1 MKYVVFYESAD
12 DLAARAPAHFA
23 AHAARYQEFVERGEL
38 LMIGP
43 FGNPQEEGSMAVFTT
58 RAAAEDF
65 VAGDPFVLHGVVK
78 AWHIR
83 EWNEALVPS

>member
-65 VAGDPFVLHGVVK
+65 VAGDPFVLQGVVK

>member
-12 DLAARAPAHFA
+12 DLATKAPAHFA
-23 AHAARYQEFVERGEL
+23 AHSARYKEYVERGEL

-43 FGNPQEEGSMAVFTT
+43 FSNPQEEGSMAVFTT

-65 VAGDPFVLHGVVK
+65 VAGDPFVLYGVVK
-78 AWHIR
+78 SWHIQ

>member
-12 DLAARAPAHFA
+12 DLAARAPAYFA
-23 AHAARYQEFVERGEL
+23 AHTARYQEFVERGEL

-58 RAAAEDF
+58 LAAAEDF
-65 VAGDPFVLHGVVK
+65 VAGDPFVLQGVVK
-78 AWHIR
+78 AWHVR
-83 EWNEALVPS
+83 EWNEVLVPS